1 VNGYLL
7 DTNVLSEVLR
17 KRPEPAVIERLRSLS
32 AAETLTSAVCV
43 MELRYG
49 AARHPRR
56 HELWPR
62 IEREVLSRVRVVP
75 FSTRVGLR
83 AGELLAELETNG
95 TTLGVEDVMIGAT
108 ALALD
113 LTLVTRNV
121 RHFERIAGLR
131 VENWWPRG

>member
-1 VNGYLL
+1 M
-7 DTNVLSEVLR
+7 
-17 KRPEPAVIERLRSLS
+17 ERLHALS
-32 AAETLTSAVCV
+32 AAGTLTSVVCV

-56 HELWPR
+56 HALWPR
-62 IEREVLSRVRVVP
+62 IEREVLSRVRIVP

-83 AGELLAELETNG
+83 AGELLAELEANG
-95 TTLGVEDVMIGAT
+95 ATLGVEDVMIGAT
-108 ALALD
+108 ALAFD

-131 VENWWPRG
+131 VENW